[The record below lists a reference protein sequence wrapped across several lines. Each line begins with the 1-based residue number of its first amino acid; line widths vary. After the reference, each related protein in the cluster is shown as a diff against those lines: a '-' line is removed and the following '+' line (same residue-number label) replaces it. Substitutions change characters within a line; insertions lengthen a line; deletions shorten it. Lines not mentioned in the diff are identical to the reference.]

1 MDDLN
6 APKHNAVATD
16 GPRMGKM
23 EQGSKGWLLVLSAAV
38 VMLAT
43 LPGRTQGLGLI
54 TEPLLND
61 LHIDRVLFAN
71 INLWASLIGAIFC
84 IPAGMLFDRYG
95 LRWPT
100 AIIAALLAVV
110 VGAFSVIGGSVIVF
124 FLLLTATRGLG
135 QSALSVASI
144 TAVGRRYGN
153 QAGMPMAVFSVLIS
167 VFFAL
172 AFVGIGYGVRASGW
186 RTGWQQ
192 VAAGLVVVAIP
203 IILLFFKV
211 GDKFREETKGTGDKL
226 EGATLLE
233 ALSTPAFWIFALSA
247 ALFNFVSSGL
257 GLFNENV
264 LAEQGF
270 DQKTF
275 HMFLGITTLLSLV
288 GQFLAGWLSRKW
300 SYRAIIVLA
309 MGLYAAG
316 LASIPNAHS
325 MAKLY
330 GIAFLV
336 GISGGMIIVVFFA
349 VWSDAFGRR
358 QLGHIQG
365 AAQLMT
371 VVSSAIGPVVFAR
384 AHELH
389 HSYKFVL
396 YILAASVLA
405 IGLIAARV
413 PVPRSGVNR

>member
-16 GPRMGKM
+16 GPRMAKM
-23 EQGSKGWLLVLSAAV
+23 EQGSNGWLLVLSAAV

-54 TEPLLND
+54 TGPLLND

-186 RTGWQQ
+186 RTAWQQ
-192 VAAGLVVVAIP
+192 VAAGLLVVAIP

-211 GDKFREETKGTGDKL
+211 
-226 EGATLLE
+226 
-233 ALSTPAFWIFALSA
+233 
-247 ALFNFVSSGL
+247 
-257 GLFNENV
+257 
-264 LAEQGF
+264 
-270 DQKTF
+270 
-275 HMFLGITTLLSLV
+275 
-288 GQFLAGWLSRKW
+288 
-300 SYRAIIVLA
+300 
-309 MGLYAAG
+309 
-316 LASIPNAHS
+316 
-325 MAKLY
+325 
-330 GIAFLV
+330 
-336 GISGGMIIVVFFA
+336 
-349 VWSDAFGRR
+349 
-358 QLGHIQG
+358 
-365 AAQLMT
+365 
-371 VVSSAIGPVVFAR
+371 
-384 AHELH
+384 
-389 HSYKFVL
+389 
-396 YILAASVLA
+396 
-405 IGLIAARV
+405 
-413 PVPRSGVNR
+413 

>member
-1 MDDLN
+1 MNDLN
-6 APKHNAVATD
+6 APKHNAFSTD
-16 GPRMGKM
+16 GPGIGKT

-71 INLWASLIGAIFC
+71 INLWASLIGAVFC
-84 IPAGMLFDRYG
+84 IPAGILFDRYG

-100 AIIAALLAVV
+100 AIVTALLAIV
-110 VGAFSVIGGSVIVF
+110 VGAFSLIGSSVILL

-153 QAGMPMAVFSVLIS
+153 QAGMPMAIFSVLIS

-172 AFVGIGYGVRASGW
+172 AFVGIGYGVRLSGW
-186 RTGWQQ
+186 RSAWQQ

-211 GDKFREETKGTGDKL
+211 GGTFRKDKGVGDKL

-275 HMFLGITTLLSLV
+275 HLFLGVTTLLSLV
-288 GQFLAGWLSRKW
+288 GQFLAGWLSRNW

-309 MGLYAAG
+309 MALYAAG
-316 LASIPNAHS
+316 LASIPSAHS
-325 MAKLY
+325 ITMLY

-389 HSYKFVL
+389 HSYKFLL
-396 YILAASVLA
+396 YVLAAVVLG

-413 PVPRSGVNR
+413 PLPHSGAKP